1 MKQNKTSTKWR
12 NVFVCILYWYC
23 HPFLCEKYNFYDLLL
38 DNSLQGVDVHGLL
51 QANFVLSVS
60 FL

>member
-1 MKQNKTSTKWR
+1 MYLCVS
-12 NVFVCILYWYC
+12 FIDIAS
-23 HPFLCEKYNFYDLLL
+23 HSLCEKYNFYDLLL

-51 QANFVLSVS
+51 QVNFVLSVT